1 MNRLVKEKSAYLQHA
16 AHQKI
21 NWYPWSEEA
30 FEKARQE
37 DKPVFLSSGAVWC
50 HWCHVMA
57 KESFENDEVAAILD
71 KYFIAVKLDRDERP
85 DIDRRYQQVLSAMGF
100 GGGWPLSMFLTPDK
114 KPFYGGTYFPP
125 DDRYGRPGFK
135 SILMTIAE
143 LYKTRKG
150 EIEDQSRKLLDILKP
165 EFLQSRGTFE
175 EPLIEKGLARVMGSI
190 DALHGGFG
198 QAPKFPMPGGIEF
211 LLNRYFF
218 TKDEAV
224 GRVLK
229 KTLTSMANGG
239 FHDQLGGGFHRYST
253 DQAWIVPHF
262 EKMADDNSWLLR
274 NYVDG
279 YAILGDPYFR
289 EVAEDIIAF
298 IRRELS
304 HPDGGFYASQD
315 ADVTPDDE
323 GGYFTWTDEEL
334 RSILTDQEY
343 KVLSHYFL
351 HDRGMMHHDPLKR
364 VLYVS
369 ATLEE
374 LAAKLGMDLPA
385 VTSIVRRGK
394 ERLLRAREARTRP
407 FIDRAFYTS
416 LNGMLAS
423 AFFKTYKV
431 LGHTDA
437 RQFALKSLDKVLAI
451 NMVGD
456 DLFHSEGVKGM
467 FDDHVH
473 LIDALIGAYEVTGD
487 LTYLDQADHL
497 MGRTIEKFWDRTE
510 GAFFDTDEEV
520 LGMRLKTIEEM
531 PHPSANSLAIL
542 LLLKLSFMR
551 DNDVYRVLAE
561 KSLNLFAGP
570 GEAIGVHGA
579 YYFCGLHMY
588 FHGLEL
594 TAWSSPDSELTKRVF
609 SIGRPYTTIIYRQ
622 EQGYITPCSR
632 NVCYEPL
639 YRPED
644 IERFLLQGP
653 V

>member
-1 MNRLVKEKSAYLQHA
+1 MNRLAKEKSAYLQHA

-30 FEKARQE
+30 FEKAKQE

-57 KESFENDEVAAILD
+57 QESFENDEVAAALN
-71 KYFIAVKLDRDERP
+71 KYFIAIKLDRDEKP
-85 DIDRRYQQVLSAMGF
+85 DIDRRYQQALSAMGL

-135 SILMTIAE
+135 GILMAIAE
-143 LYKTRKG
+143 LYKTRKK
-150 EIEDQSRKLLDILKP
+150 EVEVQSRKVLNIFKP
-165 EFLQSRGTFE
+165 EPLESRGTLE
-175 EPLIEKGLARVMGSI
+175 ESLIKKGAAGIMRSI
-190 DALHGGFG
+190 DALYGGFG

-218 TKDEAV
+218 TKGEVIGKA
-224 GRVLK
+224 LK

-253 DQAWIVPHF
+253 DQAWVVPHF

-289 EVAEDIIAF
+289 EIAEDIVAF
-298 IRRELS
+298 IRKDLS

-315 ADVTPDDE
+315 ADVSPDNE

-364 VLYVS
+364 VLYIS
-369 ATLEE
+369 TTLEE

-385 VTSIVRRGK
+385 VTSIVGQGK
-394 ERLLRAREARTRP
+394 EKLLQAREARTKP
-407 FIDRAFYTS
+407 FIDRTFYTS
-416 LNGMLAS
+416 LNGMLTS
-423 AFFKTYKV
+423 AFFKTYEV
-431 LGHTDA
+431 LGRDDT
-437 RQFALKSLDKVLAI
+437 RQFALKSLKKVLAI
-451 NMVGD
+451 NMIGD

-467 FDDHVH
+467 LDDHIH

-497 MGRTIEKFWDRTE
+497 MGRTIEKFWDWTE
-510 GAFFDTDEEV
+510 GGFFDTDEEV

-551 DNDVYRVLAE
+551 DNDMYRTLAE
-561 KSLNLFAGP
+561 NSLNLFAGL
-570 GEAIGVHGA
+570 GETLGVHGA
-579 YYFCGLHMY
+579 YYFCAVDMY
-588 FHGLEL
+588 FHGLAL
-594 TAWSSPDSELTKRVF
+594 TAYSSPDSELTKRVF
-609 SIGRPYTTIIYRQ
+609 LVARPYTTIVYRE
-622 EQGYITPCSR
+622 EQNHITPCSR
-632 NVCYEPL
+632 NVCYKPL
-639 YRPED
+639 HRPED